1 MSKTETQS
9 EALSLA
15 LLLRMQRDSASG
27 VVTHNAASRAAAEL
41 EWLDAENKALR
52 ARLEIDPSHP
62 IDGIAARDETI
73 RQLEAQMRA
82 LLGEIDAFALVPK
95 EPSDAMRRAAQKA
108 DHDHS
113 PHAEWLED
121 EWRGLRRIW
130 VAMLAAAKTGDA
142 A

>member
-9 EALSLA
+9 VALSLA

-73 RQLEAQMRA
+73 RQLEAQIKSLTSDADRLDHLQRTGSTID
-82 LLGEIDAFALVPK
+82 LLPACGSVPVRFRVGGLAETVSMDIRSAIDAA
-95 EPSDAMRRAAQKA
+95 R
-108 DHDHS
+108 
-113 PHAEWLED
+113 
-121 EWRGLRRIW
+121 
-130 VAMLAAAKTGDA
+130 AAKTGGA